1 MGMEVIIVKIHADL
15 CTLTQPR
22 PYGLVILSEA
32 KNLSL
37 CGRLETL
44 RFAQGDKGEV
54 LLESFSNL

>member
-1 MGMEVIIVKIHADL
+1 MKVIIVKIHADL
-15 CTLTQPR
+15 CTLTQPG
-22 PYGLVILSEA
+22 PYGLVILSAA

-37 CGRLETL
+37 CGGLETL